1 MDSKCK
7 HSATHVVNE
16 LSWMYLAA
24 GEGDE
29 HCLVG
34 ELLELVIP
42 GMKTVS
48 HVEVKVAV
56 EMC

>member
-1 MDSKCK
+1 
-7 HSATHVVNE
+7 
-16 LSWMYLAA
+16 MYLAA